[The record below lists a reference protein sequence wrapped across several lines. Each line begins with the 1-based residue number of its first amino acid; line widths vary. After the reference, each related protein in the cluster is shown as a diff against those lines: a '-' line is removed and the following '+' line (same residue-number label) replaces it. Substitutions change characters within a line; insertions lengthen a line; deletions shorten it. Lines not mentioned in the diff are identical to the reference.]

1 MEEEEDKKSS
11 CVDGGV
17 EVWRRG
23 EREGKL
29 EREGEDGWA
38 RVKEGS
44 RDMKRQR
51 KRGRVSGERCT
62 GNPIPRIINL
72 HSQERI

>member
-1 MEEEEDKKSS
+1 M
-11 CVDGGV
+11 
-17 EVWRRG
+17 
-23 EREGKL
+23 
-29 EREGEDGWA
+29 
-38 RVKEGS
+38 KEGS

-72 HSQERI
+72 HSQGEDTEHDLPRDAEHSELESIYVLGQNISGFKNLSVYAVV